1 MSVIVGVLL
10 LTPAVVIQMRG
21 ASAWWMEG
29 LSLLLGA
36 TGVALLWTGMF
47 GLRPDWVD

>member
-1 MSVIVGVLL
+1 VLL